1 MTTMKNSDNIKLL
14 TEKFFDGITTLEE
27 EKTLYSYFS
36 GDDIEQSL
44 IPLQDMFRDLAA
56 LNSSVTA
63 DSIPTSVPA
72 TAKRPK
78 AKWRNMWTAF
88 AAAAAA
94 ILLLVI
100 VKTQTGRHEE
110 QQLAALY
117 EGSYM
122 IVDGKRIDDLRE
134 IKNEIEKNLSE
145 AEQIERLMTADDMA
159 RKAELDVL
167 SVMQTEE
174 EREKIE
180 KLINDDDS
188 DNEKR

>member
-1 MTTMKNSDNIKLL
+1 MRNSDNIKLL

-36 GDDIEQSL
+36 GADIEQSL

-56 LNSSVTA
+56 LNNSVTA

-78 AKWRNMWTAF
+78 AKRRSMWTAIS
-88 AAAAAA
+88 AAAAV

-100 VKTQTGRHEE
+100 VKSASNWHEE

-122 IVDGKRIDDLRE
+122 IVDGKRIDDLR
-134 IKNEIEKNLSE
+134 KLKPEIEKSLSE

>member
-1 MTTMKNSDNIKLL
+1 MTAMKNSDNIKLL

-44 IPLQDMFRDLAA
+44 MPLQDMFRDLAA
-56 LNSSVTA
+56 LHDMAVTA
-63 DSIPTSVPA
+63 DISTPTPPPA
-72 TAKRPK
+72 TTPK
-78 AKWRNMWTAF
+78 AKRRSMWTAIS
-88 AAAAAA
+88 AAAAA

-100 VKTQTGRHEE
+100 VKTQAGRHEE

-122 IVDGKRIDDLRE
+122 IVDGKRIDDLR
-134 IKNEIEKNLSE
+134 KLKPEIEKSLSE